1 MQCCCIVF
9 RTILLHILSSI
20 RIIFF
25 SATTHAMSATVRDMA
40 LIGSLRAEIV
50 TVFVAFMEFF
60 LIKAVATE
68 QRCRVT
74 SCTRTRKIGV
84 KQGPKCMIAV
94 GITDCARLASRIY
107 G

>member
-1 MQCCCIVF
+1 
-9 RTILLHILSSI
+9 
-20 RIIFF
+20 
-25 SATTHAMSATVRDMA
+25 MSATVRDMA

-50 TVFVAFMEFF
+50 TVLVAFMEFF

-74 SCTRTRKIGV
+74 RCTRTRKIGV

-94 GITDCARLASRIY
+94 GITDCHAYGFSRLCVNSVPFDNE
-107 G
+107 

>member
-1 MQCCCIVF
+1 M
-9 RTILLHILSSI
+9 
-20 RIIFF
+20 
-25 SATTHAMSATVRDMA
+25 THAMSATVRDMA

-74 SCTRTRKIGV
+74 RCTRTRKIGV

-94 GITDCARLASRIY
+94 GITDCTRMASRVCV
-107 G
+107 